1 MKTFLLFAVLSV
13 INASQECL
21 YCKRADSRAG
31 FLYSYSYC
39 SIPAT
44 ETETCTPDSWN
55 LIQTRINCPS
65 GFKQGWELDIDED
78 CNVQE
83 EAGVCGD
90 KFVSSDVFVGTYTN
104 FTTTLKDNS
113 KCTIYIDATEEVARV
128 IFDNDEDLGV
138 LWPDYV
144 IGTPITIEKGT
155 REEIVVYN
163 GNSAGYL
170 NFRVSFSGALPLIMT
185 VASSLSLLIY
195 NF

>member
-1 MKTFLLFAVLSV
+1 MKTFLAFALLSV
-13 INASQECL
+13 ISASQQCL

-39 SIPAT
+39 NIPAT
-44 ETETCTPDSWN
+44 ETEVCVADSWN
-55 LIQTRINCPS
+55 LIQKRINCPS

-90 KFVSSDVFVGTYTN
+90 KFVSSESFEGTYINT
-104 FTTTLKDNS
+104 TTTLKDNS
-113 KCTIYIDATEEVARV
+113 KCTIYIDASETVARV

-163 GNSAGYL
+163 GNNAGYL
-170 NFRVSFSGALPLIMT
+170 NFRISFSGASM
-185 VASSLSLLIY
+185 
-195 NF
+195 